1 MNEKILYFNTL
12 NHSFYFYLFFL
23 RYEFLLLFLK
33 ENGYEY
39 LILKRLSNFFFNN
52 KYTFYWKIFFKY
64 IYLIFILYHLN
75 NNCCLFKL
83 FYQKKIKY
91 HINF

>member
-33 ENGYEY
+33 ENGYEQ
-39 LILKRLSNFFFNN
+39 LILKDIVKFF
-52 KYTFYWKIFFKY
+52 
-64 IYLIFILYHLN
+64 L
-75 NNCCLFKL
+75 
-83 FYQKKIKY
+83 Q
-91 HINF
+91 